1 MGTSKTPGTYNLK
14 EMIMKKI
21 KQLSVLLS
29 STLVM
34 GNIAHA
40 DFGDAVVGGVV
51 GGAVGSVITNEV
63 YNQNRQETAQPMEDD
78 IPGERYYVPRMSDE
92 KRIQRS
98 LSSLGFYRGRID
110 GQVNSYETRA
120 AIKEM
125 NKEYE
130 ISSSASLKPEAKDT
144 LIFLGTL
151 FEFDRYLNAQSNDRR
166 SRNKKIQVAL
176 KLHGYYQGKIDGA
189 IGRGSRGAIA
199 QYKADNRMGYSDSLD
214 FEQEYQLVSNA
225 KKKNDKNIEEAIA
238 SLKALG
244 KPVTPE
250 QNKVIEVEQSSELSV
265 E

>member
-1 MGTSKTPGTYNLK
+1 
-14 EMIMKKI
+14 MKKI
-21 KQLSVLLS
+21 KQLSVVAASAILI
-29 STLVM
+29 
-34 GNIAHA
+34 GNVAYA

-63 YNQNRQETAQPMEDD
+63 YNKNRQQTTQPRRADT
-78 IPGERYYVPRMSDE
+78 PRQRYHVPKMTDE

-110 GQVNSYETRA
+110 GQINSYETRA

-125 NKEYE
+125 NIGYE
-130 ISSSASLKPEAKDT
+130 IGSSASLKPEAKDT

-166 SRNKKIQVAL
+166 TRNKKIQVAL
-176 KLHGYYQGKIDGA
+176 KLHGYYQGKIDGL

-199 QYKADNRMGYSDSLD
+199 QYKADNRMGYSGSLD
-214 FEQEYQLVSNA
+214 FEQEYQLVSSA
-225 KKKNDKNIEEAIA
+225 KKKNDRNIEEAIA

-244 KPVTPE
+244 KTATPK
-250 QNKVIEVEQSSELSV
+250 QNKVIEVQQSSQLSV